1 VTWWNILPRHKIF
14 YDVAK
19 YSLTSHEIFC
29 YITSMVSSML
39 NNGLLIL
46 DMVLAKKAIE
56 STNVL
61 GQ

>member
-1 VTWWNILPRHKIF
+1 
-14 YDVAK
+14 
-19 YSLTSHEIFC
+19 
-29 YITSMVSSML
+29 MVSSML